1 MTRFDYAILATIT
14 ADRVIN
20 VQSVLIIE
28 NQMLLGAGVQTLLA
42 GEADLEVIGIS
53 PSSQERLAQEVSRL
67 RPDVIVLDETSH
79 LAGPTKL
86 LSLLKDSP
94 KLRIVVISANH
105 NLVRIYNKQET
116 RLGRTTDLFDII
128 RERSFD
134 DQTS

>member
-1 MTRFDYAILATIT
+1 M
-14 ADRVIN
+14 
-20 VQSVLIIE
+20 QSVLIIE
-28 NQMLLGAGVQTLLA
+28 NQMLLGAGVQILLA

-67 RPDVIVLDETSH
+67 RPDVIVLDETSR

-105 NLVRIYNKQET
+105 NLVRIYNKRET
-116 RLGRTTDLFDII
+116 QLRRATDLFDIL
-128 RERSFD
+128 RERSFN